1 MAGGA
6 PDVYVHAH
14 PLRMLLRELC
24 RLEKRFVVFL
34 GFQTDGQFVE
44 PRGVESP
51 AGGDQRR
58 LPVREARRPG
68 KASGLGDSAQVAPS
82 VCLSISLFL
91 SETREC
97 ESLSWFC
104 SCSGPVAASE

>member
-1 MAGGA
+1 
-6 PDVYVHAH
+6 
-14 PLRMLLRELC
+14 MLLRELC

-51 AGGDQRR
+51 AGRDQRR

-68 KASGLGDSAQVAPS
+68 KASGLGDSAPVALS
-82 VCLSISLFL
+82 VHQSLSLRDKRVRVTFLVLFL
-91 SETREC
+91 FRPRRC
-97 ESLSWFC
+97 L
-104 SCSGPVAASE
+104 